1 MGFFKSLHDLTK
13 EAKDLEK
20 TMPPP
25 GERARAA
32 TSQMAAL
39 TQSMAAQTQALNTT
53 LGGTSAGV
61 EATATVVAARTVGMV
76 NFDPLMEVD
85 LTVMREGMPPYPAT
99 VRQAINQVQ
108 AGLLQA
114 GGSVSVRVD
123 PDNPATIWIDMTRM
137 P

>member
-13 EAKDLEK
+13 EAKELEK

-53 LGGTSAGV
+53 LGGGAPGID
-61 EATATVVAARTVGMV
+61 ATASIVAARTVGMV
-76 NFDPLMEVD
+76 NFDPLMEID
-85 LTVMREGMPPYPAT
+85 LTVMRDGMPPYPAT

-108 AGLLQA
+108 VGQLQA
-114 GGSVSVRVD
+114 GGSVAVRVD
-123 PDNPATIWIDMTRM
+123 PENPSAVWIDMART